1 MTHRGNSQCPRR
13 RYAADQRRKESA
25 MMPAARK
32 PDPNPTTGLATLP
45 RRNGLVIVGGK
56 RPIGILIHEGDQIV
70 QPELALWLDEA
81 SGFVFGSDVINPSGG
96 ADTSVRAALDALVEI
111 VND

>member
-1 MTHRGNSQCPRR
+1 
-13 RYAADQRRKESA
+13 

-32 PDPNPTTGLATLP
+32 PDPNPSAGLATLP

-56 RPIGILIHEGDQIV
+56 RPIGILIHEGDQMI

-81 SGFVFGSDVINPSGG
+81 SGFVFGSDVINPSVMARGFARTGRADHQGTGG
-96 ADTSVRAALDALVEI
+96 SFDSARPPSASARP
-111 VND
+111 